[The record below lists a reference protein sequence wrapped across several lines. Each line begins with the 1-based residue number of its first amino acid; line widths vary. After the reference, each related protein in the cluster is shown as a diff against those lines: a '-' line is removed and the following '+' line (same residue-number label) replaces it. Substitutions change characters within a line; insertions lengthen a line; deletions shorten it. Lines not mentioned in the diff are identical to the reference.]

1 MKSKRKNGVSHT
13 TTYVKSTVRDKTFSN
28 SSTGNKGLGYRKL
41 SQVALSNLKKIREF
55 RKKKSKFVRAD
66 EFAGKGKTIEIL
78 EIEDDVKGK
87 FGDTIQ
93 VKLREVETNAE
104 RIWSISGI
112 RATNALLPLV
122 ERGIK
127 RIHVWTTGTGT
138 NTMYYAKEAG
148 AKQNKKEVEVTEKK
162 RKATGRTRR

>member
-1 MKSKRKNGVSHT
+1 MRNRRKNGVSRT
-13 TTYVKSTVRDKTFSN
+13 TTYVKSTVRDKIFSN
-28 SSTGNKGLGYRKL
+28 SSTGNKDYRKL
-41 SQVALSNLKKIREF
+41 SQVALANLKKIREF

-93 VKLREVETNAE
+93 VKLREAETNAE

-148 AKQNKKEVEVTEKK
+148 AKQNEKEIEVTEKK
-162 RKATGRTRR
+162 RKAGRSRR

>member
-1 MKSKRKNGVSHT
+1 M
-13 TTYVKSTVRDKTFSN
+13 
-28 SSTGNKGLGYRKL
+28 
-41 SQVALSNLKKIREF
+41 
-55 RKKKSKFVRAD
+55 RAD

-78 EIEDDVKGK
+78 EIEDNVKGK

-162 RKATGRTRR
+162 PKATGRSRR